1 MRDSRSIREG
11 FLEYFRKNAH
21 ERVSS
26 YSLIPPADPSLLF
39 VNAGMVQFKDVFI
52 GLCKTP
58 YARATTSQKCLRVSG
73 KHNDLEN
80 VGRTPRHHTFFEM
93 LGNFSFGDYF
103 KKDAIRFGWEFLTE
117 VAGLDPDRLWVTI
130 HPEDDEAYGHWRE
143 EVGVPAERIVRDA
156 ANVWSMGDTG
166 PNGPCSEIHWDKG
179 EAYGPDEVFE
189 EGYDGDRFVEIWNLV
204 FMQYDRSLDGVN
216 TPLPKPSID
225 TGMGLERLAAIL
237 QGVDSNYD
245 TDLFL
250 PLIQISAD
258 ASDKPYG
265 QDPDYDVAYRV
276 IADHARATAFLICD
290 GIYPENEGRGYVL
303 RRVMRRAI
311 RFGRKIG
318 LEGAFFHRVVD
329 GVVDLMADAYPE
341 LPAKRRIIEQY
352 VLAEEERFGRTLD
365 DGLEMLDRSIRKLK
379 PKEALGGELVFKM
392 YDTHGFPLDLTQLIA
407 EEQGV
412 EIDVAGFEA
421 AMARQR
427 ERGRASWKEQAG
439 DRGWADEVARAGTEV
454 AFVGYDQLTS
464 EATVV
469 ALFSEGRPVD
479 RVTTASPE
487 VVVITD
493 RTPFYGEA
501 GGQAGDTGIVEA
513 EGLIAQVTD
522 AVRPVQE
529 LTGHQVSVTSGEIA
543 LGDRIQLKVDAGSRA
558 RTRGNHTGTHLLQN
572 GLRAVLGDHVKQ
584 RGSLV
589 APDRLR
595 FDFSHFAPLSAD
607 QIQRVEAHVN
617 QMIQADHPVETG
629 VMSLAAA
636 LESGA
641 IAFFEEKYSEDVR
654 VVSVAGESVEL
665 CGGTHVGRTGEI
677 GPFVIAAEAGISSG
691 VRRVEALT
699 GPAAVAWFQE
709 QRATL
714 AGLRERFP
722 GAGTSELVEKVEALQ
737 QANRELDGELAKL
750 RTHLASGSVDDD
762 IQGGRRFG
770 EQVALV
776 KVTQGLSMKEL
787 ADLSDRYR
795 DKMTAGAI
803 LLQNQ
808 SEGGAVNL
816 LIAVKGSDGLH
827 AGQLM
832 REVASAAGGKGGGR
846 PDIARGGAP
855 DAASCDL
862 ASETFYRIIQSR
874 LGG

>member
-39 VNAGMVQFKDVFI
+39 VNAGMVQFKDVFV
-52 GLCKTP
+52 GLRKTP
-58 YARATTSQKCLRVSG
+58 YARAATSQKCLRVSG

-117 VAGLDPDRLWVTI
+117 IAGLAPDRLWVTI
-130 HPEDDEAYGHWRE
+130 HPEDEEAYGHWRE
-143 EVGVPAERIVRDA
+143 EVGVPDERIVRDA

-204 FMQYDRSLDGVN
+204 FMQYNRSTDGVN

-250 PLIQISAD
+250 PLIRISAE
-258 ASDKPYG
+258 ASGKPYG
-265 QDPDYDVAYRV
+265 QDPDVDVAFRV
-276 IADHARATAFLICD
+276 IADHARATAFLISD

-311 RFGRKIG
+311 RFGRKVG
-318 LEGAFFHRVVD
+318 LEGSFFHRVVD
-329 GVVDLMADAYPE
+329 GVVDLMGDAYPE
-341 LPAKRRIIEQY
+341 LLEKRRIIEQY
-352 VLAEEERFGRTLD
+352 VVAEEERFGRTLD
-365 DGLEMLDRSIRKLK
+365 EGLEMLDRAIRALT
-379 PKEALGGELVFKM
+379 PGQALGGELVFKL

-407 EEQGV
+407 EEHGV
-412 EIDVAGFEA
+412 EVDAAGFEA

-454 AFVGYDQLTS
+454 SFVGYDQLVT
-464 EATVV
+464 EATIT

-479 RVTTASPE
+479 RVTAGSPE
-487 VVVITD
+487 VVLVTD
-493 RTPFYGEA
+493 VTPFYGEA
-501 GGQAGDTGIVEA
+501 GGQAGDTGSVEA
-513 EGLIAQVTD
+513 EGLLALVTG
-522 AVRPVQE
+522 AVRPVPE
-529 LTGHQVSVTSGEIA
+529 IIGHQVELRSGAIT
-543 LGDRIQLKVDAGSRA
+543 LGDKVSLKVDAASRG
-558 RTRGNHTGTHLLQN
+558 RTLKNHTGTHLLQN

-589 APDRLR
+589 AHDRLR

-607 QIQRVEAHVN
+607 EIQRVEAHVN
-617 QMIQADHPVETG
+617 QMIQADHPVVTG

-641 IAFFEEKYSEDVR
+641 IAFFEEKYSEEVR

-665 CGGTHVGRTGEI
+665 CGGTHVRRTGEI
-677 GPFVIAAEAGISSG
+677 GPFVIASEAGISSG
-691 VRRVEALT
+691 VRRIEALT
-699 GPAAVAWFQE
+699 GAGAVAWFQE
-709 QRATL
+709 QRAIL
-714 AGLRERFP
+714 SGLRERFP
-722 GAGTSELVEKVEALQ
+722 GAGAADLVEKVEAMQ
-737 QANRELDGELAKL
+737 HANRELDGELARL
-750 RTHLASGSVDDD
+750 RTRLASGSVDAD

-770 EQVALV
+770 EQTAVV

-795 DKMTAGAI
+795 DKMTSGAI

-808 SEGGAVNL
+808 TADGALNL
-816 LIAVKGSDGLH
+816 LVAVKGADGLH

-832 REVASAAGGKGGGR
+832 REVASVAGGKGGGR
-846 PDIARGGAP
+846 ADIARGGAP